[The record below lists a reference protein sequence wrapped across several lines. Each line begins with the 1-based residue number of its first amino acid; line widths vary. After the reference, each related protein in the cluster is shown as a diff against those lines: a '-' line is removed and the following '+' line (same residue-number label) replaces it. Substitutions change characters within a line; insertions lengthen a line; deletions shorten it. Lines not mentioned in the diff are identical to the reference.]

1 MTAVSDDKDDQPIP
15 TLRVA
20 RRVGIFRGRLW
31 FWTWLGFLGFYA
43 MPLLTGWFLKQVF
56 DRLESDEGVGGWL
69 LAIGLSEAARMV
81 LFAFAI
87 WVVVRWWVGGI
98 TMLRTNML
106 HAQTVSGGPKRADLP
121 LGPAEAISRFHDDT
135 RDVVIWADSFVD
147 GFANLAYAVGALVI
161 MATIDVGA
169 SLIVLVPLVA
179 MTLIVGWIRPRL
191 YEASE
196 ADREATGVV
205 NGFLGE
211 TFAGM
216 LAFRLAGKEQAAIS
230 RLEHHTNHRRKT
242 AVRHVVLEQGLDGL
256 TSTTSDLAI
265 GLILLVLVPSVRSGD
280 ISVGDVALFVS
291 YTAVLG
297 DVPRFMSRLV
307 TAREQAKVSIRR
319 MGQLVPPDRLGDL
332 LHHPPV
338 DIDRGDPQIARE
350 PDPHRMPLEHLEVRG
365 LTAGFATGG
374 GIHGVDLDIE
384 AGQFVVVTG
393 PVGAGKSTLLRTLV
407 GLVPRQSGTVR
418 WNDTEVEDLG
428 AWFVPPNAAH
438 LPQVP
443 RLFSESLASNITLGR
458 AADALDE
465 VIDATTLRQ
474 DLDEMP
480 DGVDTRVGARGL
492 RLSGGQAQ
500 RVATARS
507 LLTRPELLVVDDL
520 SSALDVETERALW
533 QQVRAQ
539 GTTVIAIS
547 HRQFVLEMA
556 DQVITLADG
565 RVTATPASE
574 RD

>member
-1 MTAVSDDKDDQPIP
+1 MSVTDRQAREVPIP

-56 DRLESDEGVGGWL
+56 DRLGSEEGVGGWL

-81 LFAFAI
+81 LFAFSI
-87 WVVVRWWVGGI
+87 WVVVRWWVGGL

-106 HAQTVSGGPKRADLP
+106 HAQTVSGGPKRAALP
-121 LGPAEAISRFHDDT
+121 LGPAEAISRFHDDA

-147 GFANLAYAVGALVI
+147 GFSNLAYAVGALVI
-161 MATIDVGA
+161 MATIDLGA

-179 MTLIVGWIRPRL
+179 MSLVVGWVRPRL
-191 YEASE
+191 YAASE

-205 NGFLGE
+205 NAFLGE

-216 LAFRLAGKEQAAIS
+216 LAFRLAGKERAAVT
-230 RLEHHTNHRRKT
+230 RLERHTDHRRTT

-256 TSTTSDLAI
+256 TSTTSDLSI

-280 ISVGDVALFVS
+280 ITVGDLALFVS

-307 TAREQAKVSIRR
+307 TAREQAKVSVRR
-319 MGQLVPPDRLGDL
+319 MGQLVAPERLEDL
-332 LHHPPV
+332 LDHPSV
-338 DIDRGDPQIARE
+338 DIDRGDPAVERS
-350 PDPHRMPLEHLEVRG
+350 PDPERAPLARLEVRG
-365 LTAGFATGG
+365 LTAGYEGGG
-374 GIHGVDLDIE
+374 GIADVDLDIT
-384 AGQFVVVTG
+384 AGDFVVVTG
-393 PVGAGKSTLLRTLV
+393 PVGAGKSTLLRALV
-407 GLVPRQSGTVR
+407 GLVPHQSGTVR
-418 WNDTEVEDLG
+418 WNGRVIDDLG

-458 AADALDE
+458 DAEALDP
-465 VIDATTLRQ
+465 VIDATTLRR

-480 DGVDTRVGARGL
+480 DGLDTRVGARGL

-533 QQVRAQ
+533 SQVRSA

-547 HRQFVLEMA
+547 HRRFVLEMA
-556 DQVITLADG
+556 DQVVTLADG
-565 RVTATPASE
+565 RQVRSATAG
-574 RD
+574 RG